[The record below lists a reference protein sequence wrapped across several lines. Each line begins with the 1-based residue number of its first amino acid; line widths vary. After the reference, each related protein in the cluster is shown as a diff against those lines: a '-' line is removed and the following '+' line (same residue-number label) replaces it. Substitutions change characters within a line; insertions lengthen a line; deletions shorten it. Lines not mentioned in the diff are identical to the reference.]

1 MRKSVLSIL
10 VLGGVAIATSQSDA
24 QNQPTTGGIRLQIA
38 NRECAAVS
46 PESAGTL
53 NPNPSDLNDGDLDD
67 AETTAIQ
74 QGCTLRAIARD
85 PGGTPLSDL
94 QLTLVR
100 ASAPSGEFMPFG
112 NPRSTDAQGDAT
124 WRFQPS
130 PNTDYIYEVV
140 SSDPS
145 RPGARSNSVEIQLCT
160 GDDSVG
166 AIEGA
171 PTTDSGQ
178 GCERENGDAGVS
190 DDDESVSDFLQ
201 EGPRK

>member
-1 MRKSVLSIL
+1 MRTSALSIL

-38 NRECAAVS
+38 NRECAEVS
-46 PESAGTL
+46 PESADNL

-100 ASAPSGEFMPFG
+100 AAAPSGEFMPFG
-112 NPRSTDAQGDAT
+112 NPRTTDAQGNAT

-140 SSDPS
+140 SSASS
-145 RPGARSNSVEIQLCT
+145 RQGARSNSVEIQLCT

-178 GCERENGDAGVS
+178 GCEQRTQ
-190 DDDESVSDFLQ
+190 DEEADEDSVSDFLQ
-201 EGPRK
+201 QGPRK